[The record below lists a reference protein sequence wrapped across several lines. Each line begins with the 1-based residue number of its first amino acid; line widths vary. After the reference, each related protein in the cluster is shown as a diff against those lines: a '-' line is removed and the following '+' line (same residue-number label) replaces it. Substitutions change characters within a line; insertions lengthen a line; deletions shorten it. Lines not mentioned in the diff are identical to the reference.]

1 MTDIS
6 ADQLS
11 ALEGNLG
18 LRAPDDEPV
27 FPAPLDLEQSPP
39 GKDALGQEIIDGS
52 VNDDVVSIPGLE
64 DDFLAELQQPIDPD
78 DEETM
83 EALLKDIEE
92 TMTVVDNAGA
102 KNERLADI
110 TKEVVARGAIT
121 RDDIKEAME
130 AYPGLNAYI
139 PDINMF
145 SESYTLVGMDAG
157 LNALTTG
164 QKALGGGIVA
174 VVLAVIFKIV
184 ASIYRV
190 VTSRKNMDAVNY
202 SQAIRTPSELK
213 AKLDKAGKEVAEIL
227 KKDKNPKETAER
239 FAKYMKQRH
248 PKWDF
253 HPRQVHIA
261 YDSAVIQIILRDKI
275 GDHWT
280 ATQMAIGGVSTGAAT
295 PSLLQ
300 ALMKDAPTQLADAYE
315 KLNEALDRAIKD
327 FNHSKDQKAED
338 YRVDWDKWNFSYLG
352 SSGKP
357 NTAIAAI
364 GTATKLFSVKIPDTT
379 TKPEV
384 SNYMRSTIDC
394 SDVVKLDNAVKK
406 YTKEILRKK
415 DEYTRLLGAI
425 QNTKDPDLLASR
437 SAIMRG
443 ISTQYT
449 QMQAAVAGILAIRE
463 RVTSFNRM
471 LQESIQTYLQYHI
484 NVIVKA
490 QRMDKNARIDSD
502 QFEKGVMDARNKK

>member
-184 ASIYRV
+184 ASVYRV
-190 VTSRKNMDAVNY
+190 VTSRKNMDAVRY
-202 SQAIRTPSELK
+202 SQAIRTPAELN
-213 AKLDKAGKEVAEIL
+213 AKLTKAQKEVAAIM
-227 KKDKNPKETAER
+227 KNDKNPKESADR
-239 FAKYMKQRH
+239 FVKYMKARH
-248 PKWDF
+248 PNFEF
-253 HPRQVHIA
+253 HPRQVHNA
-261 YDSAVIQIILRDKI
+261 TDNGVMDIILMDSMKDRWKI
-275 GDHWT
+275 AHYVISG
-280 ATQMAIGGVSTGAAT
+280 ATVSGASPA
-295 PSLLQ
+295 LLQ
-300 ALMKDAPTQLADAYE
+300 SILTKAPDQIAKAYE
-315 KLNEALDRAIKD
+315 SLNDNLDRALKD
-327 FNHSKDQKAED
+327 FNAAKDQKAED
-338 YRVDWDKWNFSYLG
+338 YSSGWDKMDFGYLG
-352 SSGKP
+352 SAGKP
-357 NTAIAAI
+357 NTQMAALT
-364 GTATKLFSVKIPDTT
+364 TATKMFLVKQDKGPSATS
-379 TKPEV
+379 EQF
-384 SNYMRSTIDC
+384 MRSTIDC
-394 SDVVKLDNAVKK
+394 SGVVKVDTAVTQ

-415 DEYTRLLGAI
+415 EEYQRLLGAI
-425 QNTKDPDLLASR
+425 QNTKDPDLLSSR
-437 SAIMRG
+437 AAIMKQF
-443 ISTQYT
+443 STEYT
-449 QMQAAVAGILAIRE
+449 QLQGAIAAILSLRD
-463 RVTSFNRM
+463 VVCKFT
-471 LQESIQTYLQYHI
+471 ESIQNAIQKSLEYYLA
-484 NVIVKA
+484 VIVKK
-490 QRMDKNARIDSD
+490 QG
-502 QFEKGVMDARNKK
+502 EARNKK